1 MQTTRAARTNRP
13 SASSGQAGIP
23 FGGLKAGGMTTGE
36 ELQEMPLAKG
46 VVQREEL
53 ERTKDLVRSSAR
65 YAGGSDEWEGRQ
77 RFPSFS

>member
-1 MQTTRAARTNRP
+1 
-13 SASSGQAGIP
+13 
-23 FGGLKAGGMTTGE
+23 
-36 ELQEMPLAKG
+36 MPLAKG